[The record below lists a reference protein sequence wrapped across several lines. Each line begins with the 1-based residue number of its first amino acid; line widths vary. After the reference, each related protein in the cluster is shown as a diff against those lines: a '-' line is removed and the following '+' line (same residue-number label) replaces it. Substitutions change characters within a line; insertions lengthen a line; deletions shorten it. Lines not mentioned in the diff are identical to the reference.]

1 LTGFVRLPSVN
12 RTKLLATLCVMLT
25 LSCAPAPAPAGPGS
39 SAAPLGTDFS
49 VPLRQTRAVADLQV
63 GFDSVVAD
71 SRCKP
76 GRECFWA
83 GDAEVAVSVTDSGGA
98 HAVVRL
104 HSNSQFP
111 RTADHAGYRVELMD
125 VAAQGDVITL
135 RVSPT

>member
-1 LTGFVRLPSVN
+1 MN
-12 RTKLLATLCVMLT
+12 RTKLLATLGVMLT
-25 LSCAPAPAPAGPGS
+25 LSCAPAPAPIPPPTPAGPGLGT
-39 SAAPLGTDFS
+39 APLGTGFS
-49 VPLRQTRAVADLQV
+49 VPLRQTRAVADLKV

-83 GDAEVAVSVTDSGGA
+83 GDAEVAVSVTDAGGA
-98 HAVVRL
+98 RSEVRL

-135 RVSPT
+135 RVSAL